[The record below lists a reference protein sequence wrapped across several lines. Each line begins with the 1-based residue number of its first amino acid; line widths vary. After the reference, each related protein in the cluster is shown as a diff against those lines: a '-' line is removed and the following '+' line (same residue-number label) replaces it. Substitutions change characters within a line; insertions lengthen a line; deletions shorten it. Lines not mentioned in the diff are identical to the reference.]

1 MSSTVYEPTSEA
13 PEKPEFTIRPSSRW
27 SALKLGE
34 VWQFRDLL
42 LTLAMR
48 DIKLRYRQ
56 TAMGV
61 AWVILQPLIAAGVFS
76 LVFTRLAGLPTGGV
90 PPFVFTFAG
99 MLAWN
104 LFNNTL
110 SKSGGALVGNTHLV
124 SKVFFPR
131 LILPLSTVFS
141 TLLDFGVALAMMI
154 ALMIGFHVAPG
165 WGVLLLPVWTL
176 LLLLL
181 ALGFGLAASAAMVKY
196 RDVAFMLPVV
206 LMFLLYASPV
216 GYETSVAHKLGHWSF
231 LYFLNPL
238 APLLE
243 AFRWSLLGPKAGGV
257 HWHFVGYAA
266 VLSVLVFVAGAFHF
280 KKSERE
286 FADVI

>member
-1 MSSTVYEPTSEA
+1 MSSTVYEPTLDP

-27 SALKLGE
+27 AALKLGE

-42 LTLAMR
+42 LTLAAR
-48 DIKLRYRQ
+48 DVKLRYRQ

-61 AWVILQPLIAAGVFS
+61 AWVILQPLIAAGVFA

-90 PPFVFTFAG
+90 PPFIFTFAG

-110 SKSGGALVGNTHLV
+110 SKSGGALVGNTQLV

-141 TLLDFGVALAMMI
+141 TLLDFGVALCMM
-154 ALMIGFHVAPG
+154 AVLMMAFHVVPG
-165 WGVLLLPVWTL
+165 WGIVLLPVWTL

-196 RDVAFMLPVV
+196 RDVAFMMPVI
-206 LMFLLYASPV
+206 LNFLLYASPV
-216 GYETSVAHKLGHWSF
+216 GYEAGVAHKLGHWSF
-231 LYFLNPL
+231 VYFLNPL

-257 HWHFVGYAA
+257 HWNFVAYAA
-266 VLSVLVFVAGAFHF
+266 ILSVIVFLAGAFHF

>member
-1 MSSTVYEPTSEA
+1 MSSTVYEPISEVEA
-13 PEKPEFTIRPSSRW
+13 PEKPAFTIRPSSRW
-27 SALKLGE
+27 AALKLGE

-48 DIKLRYRQ
+48 DVKLRYRQ

-76 LVFTRLAGLPTGGV
+76 LVFSRLAGLPTGGV

-110 SKSGGALVGNTHLV
+110 TKSGGALVGNTNLV
-124 SKVFFPR
+124 SKVYFPR

-141 TLLDFGVALAMMI
+141 TLLDFCVAFVMVLVLMLA
-154 ALMIGFHVAPG
+154 FHVTPG
-165 WGVLLLPVWTL
+165 WGILLLPVWTL
-176 LLLLL
+176 LLVAL

-196 RDVAFMLPVV
+196 RDVAFMLPVI

-216 GYETSVAHKLGHWSF
+216 GYEASVANKLGHWSF

-243 AFRWSLLGPKAGGV
+243 AFRWSLLGRGVV
-257 HWHFVGYAA
+257 HWHFLIYAA